1 MVEPDP
7 FILTGEQRRQAARLV
22 ASKSRDATDCG
33 ELLAML
39 GLTTAPARPGTAE
52 AWTTTFR
59 RDQRAP
65 VTGRGQPRRNRVC
78 SSPIPSI
85 RLTRTSSGPR

>member
-22 ASKSRDATDCG
+22 ASKSRNATDCG

-39 GLTTAPARPGTAE
+39 GLTPADGTRPARH
-52 AWTTTFR
+52 
-59 RDQRAP
+59 
-65 VTGRGQPRRNRVC
+65 GRGVDDDVSR
-78 SSPIPSI
+78 
-85 RLTRTSSGPR
+85 